1 VINLSYNKKIY
12 PVIMCAGI
20 GKRMKSSFPK
30 VMHSLLDRPMLW
42 WIMRSFSD
50 ILKNKPIVIVGKN
63 KDIISKYFADKEM
76 DFVVQSEPLGTAH
89 ALICVY
95 ESLGNICD
103 QDFLLVMPGD
113 MPLVKQ
119 ETIDNLIKLSESN
132 KDIIFTTCKVDN
144 PTGYGRVVRDNFGN
158 FIRIIEEKD
167 ASDEEK
173 RIKEINV
180 GIYLIRA
187 ALLSLLYNIKN
198 TNAQGEYYLTD
209 LLEIALKGGYRFD
222 TIEILD
228 QREILGVNSQRD
240 LLVAQTEV
248 KNSIIQFHLESGVQ
262 IFDISSTWIGPE
274 VSISSGSKIMPGSII
289 YGKSK
294 IGSSSIGPFSNIENS
309 DIGDNSSVLYS
320 VIKNSVIGNNV
331 SIGPFSHIREKTLV
345 KDNIRIGNFVEL
357 KNTEIEDNSKASHLS
372 YLGDTFVGSN
382 VNIGAGT
389 ITCNYDGF
397 EKYKTTIE
405 DNVFVGS
412 DSILV
417 APVKLSKG
425 SMIAAGSVI
434 TRDVPEDSLGIGRSS
449 QVNKDGWVKRFK
461 STKLKK

>member
-1 VINLSYNKKIY
+1 MINLSYNKKIF

-30 VMHSLLDRPMLW
+30 VMHSLLDKPMLW
-42 WIMRSFSD
+42 WTVRSFRD
-50 ILKNKPIVIVGKN
+50 ILKNKPIAIVGKN
-63 KDIISKYFADKEM
+63 KDVIAKYFNDTDM
-76 DFVVQSEPLGTAH
+76 DFVVQDKPLGTAH
-89 ALICVY
+89 ALLCAY
-95 ESLGNICD
+95 ESLRNISD
-103 QDFLLVMPGD
+103 QDFFLVMPGD
-113 MPLVKQ
+113 MPLIKQ
-119 ETIDNLIKLSESN
+119 ETIDNLVKMSESDN
-132 KDIIFTTCKVDN
+132 DIVFITCKVDN
-144 PTGYGRVVRDNFGN
+144 PSGYGRIIRDSFGKFVR
-158 FIRIIEEKD
+158 IVEEKD
-167 ASDEEK
+167 ASNEEQG
-173 RIKEINV
+173 IKEINV
-180 GIYLIRA
+180 GIYIIRT
-187 ALLSLLYNIKN
+187 ALLKLLYNIKN
-198 TNAQGEYYLTD
+198 SNAQGEYYLTD
-209 LLEIALKGGYRFD
+209 LLEIALKGGYKLD
-222 TIEILD
+222 TLETLD
-228 QREILGVNSQRD
+228 QKEILGVNSQRD
-240 LLVAQTEV
+240 LLAAQAEA
-248 KNSIIQFHLESGVQ
+248 KNSIIQFHLENGVQ

-274 VSISSGSKIMPGSII
+274 VSISSGAKIMPGSII
-289 YGKSK
+289 YGKSE
-294 IGSSSIGPFSNIENS
+294 IGSSSIGPFSNVENS
-309 DIGDNSSVLYS
+309 NIGDNSNVLYS
-320 VIKNSVIGNNV
+320 VIKNSTIGNNV

-357 KNTEIEDNSKASHLS
+357 KNTEIENNSKASHLS
-372 YLGDTFVGSN
+372 YLGDTSVGSN